1 MKFTFENHTEI
12 DFEDTTI
19 EFLKEKIA
27 HNMAYKTVQPNRFD
41 RRKYKFMIMKIIT
54 MRMKGKSYK
63 EIGDVIGRSS
73 ERVRQQIHR
82 FFKRLRWCVEHN
94 NQPYLIRSV
103 HENETK

>member
-1 MKFTFENHTEI
+1 MKFTFENHTEM

-19 EFLKEKIA
+19 EYLKEKIA
-27 HNMAYKTVQPNRFD
+27 HNMAYKTVQPNRFN

-63 EIGDVIGRSS
+63 EIGEAIGRSS

-82 FFKRLRWCVEHN
+82 FFRRLKFCVEHN
-94 NQPYLIRSV
+94 NQPYRS
-103 HENETK
+103 TQ

>member
-1 MKFTFENHTEI
+1 MKFTFENHAEI

-19 EFLKEKIA
+19 EYFKEKIA
-27 HNMAYKTVQPNRFD
+27 HNMAYKTVQPNKFD

-73 ERVRQQIHR
+73 ERVRQQTYR
-82 FFKRLRWCVEHN
+82 FFNRLKFCVEHN
-94 NQPYLIRSV
+94 NQPILRSLN
-103 HENETK
+103 ENKTK

>member
-1 MKFTFENHTEI
+1 MKFVFENHTEM

-19 EFLKEKIA
+19 EYLKEKIA

-63 EIGDVIGRSS
+63 EIGIAIGRSS

-82 FFKRLRWCVEHN
+82 FFRRLKFCVEHN
-94 NQPYLIRSV
+94 NQPYRS
-103 HENETK
+103 TK